1 MKIRAIFTMMP
12 RCFLQW
18 TLSILQVDDVAH
30 EVVNEVISPEVAS
43 SGLDLK
49 KSLMGN
55 KHAYACIR

>member
-1 MKIRAIFTMMP
+1 MMP